1 MRKRHCAES
10 AHLMAGIIGRTLLMI
25 GCTPPDPVAVPE
37 DDVEQRVSM
46 IALGVA
52 DIGRAR
58 AFYDAVG
65 WRAST
70 ASTADVVFYQVGP
83 LVLGLRERHALS
95 EDAGTTV
102 SAGPSA
108 VVLAHNVRSRSE
120 VDAVMRR
127 AAEAGG
133 STFRAAAD
141 TFWGGYAGTFTDPDG
156 HVWEIAWN
164 PHWPLGPDGS
174 VTLPV

>member
-1 MRKRHCAES
+1 
-10 AHLMAGIIGRTLLMI
+10 MAGIIDRTRFVI
-25 GCTPPDPVAVPE
+25 GCILPGPVSAPE

-70 ASTADVVFYQVGP
+70 ASTVDVVFYQIGP
-83 LVLGLRERHALS
+83 VVLGLREKHALS
-95 EDAGTTV
+95 EDAGTTL
-102 SAGPSA
+102 SGEPGA
-108 VVLAHNVRSRSE
+108 VVLAHNVRSRGE

-133 STFRAAAD
+133 SIRRAAGG

-174 VTLPV
+174 VTLPG